1 MRSGESRLSALSGL
15 SGVSLLNE
23 ILLEEYVVDFT
34 RAGSVEPVQAHL
46 HAEPDAEVV
55 AGTTQGRF
63 RRASS
68 TIGRSSNTNTNIKPP
83 RSGSRLRNAARPGER
98 EVGRN
103 GRGLQGTVT
112 IHKRYLQNAKVI
124 MATVPAML
132 AGTGCY
138 EYQASSLSSV
148 KPGESVHLVLNHEGA
163 ASLAAD
169 RPERREPRRQ
179 DHSHLADRGHRGH
192 HANRPD
198 PVGPE
203 EFMKDEPLSVPAAGA
218 TSVTV
223 RSLDK
228 PRTVLAIAAILTGV
242 VLGNVIVNQ
251 AGIFATKSVP
261 SGSTK

>member
-1 MRSGESRLSALSGL
+1 
-15 SGVSLLNE
+15 
-23 ILLEEYVVDFT
+23 
-34 RAGSVEPVQAHL
+34 
-46 HAEPDAEVV
+46 
-55 AGTTQGRF
+55 
-63 RRASS
+63 
-68 TIGRSSNTNTNIKPP
+68 
-83 RSGSRLRNAARPGER
+83 
-98 EVGRN
+98 
-103 GRGLQGTVT
+103 
-112 IHKRYLQNAKVI
+112 

-148 KPGESVHLVLNHEGA
+148 KPGESVHLVLNQEGA
-163 ASLAAD
+163 ASLASSIGPNAASLD
-169 RPERREPRRQ
+169 GKIIRTSPTEVTVAITQIVRT
-179 DHSHLADRGHRGH
+179 
-192 HANRPD
+192 
-198 PVGPE
+198 VGPE